1 VNIDDRRALMRDLLH
16 IADETRTFKPP
27 YIPQRYVNDLA
38 NSDPAELVERY
49 TLARTP
55 TSGFNRLW
63 EEKRLDL
70 AVENIAWKHRQLF
83 RPEVAQAARRRL
95 AEAGFEVETQRH
107 V

>member
-1 VNIDDRRALMRDLLH
+1 MSEERRALMTDLLR
-16 IADETRTFKPP
+16 IAEETRRFKPP

-49 TLARTP
+49 TLAPTP

-63 EEKRLDL
+63 EERRLDL
-70 AVENIAWKHRQLF
+70 AVENIAWKHRDLF
-83 RPEVAQAARRRL
+83 RQEVANAARRRL
-95 AEAGFEVETQRH
+95 AEAGFDVITQQH